1 MNAKKTKFASKLQ
14 AIMGKF
20 AANKILSSI
29 SNGMI
34 RLLPVTM
41 VGSIC
46 AIFQNI
52 AFSGYQNFLKQSGL
66 GNVLSAGVALSTN
79 LISMYVLVSLA
90 YEYAGK
96 LKGNR
101 INAVIMAIMSFFMLT
116 PIDNFTVKKV
126 TISGLDLSYLG
137 AKGMFVAMVVSLAIT
152 HFYCK
157 LEKNKKLIIKMPDS
171 VPPAVATS
179 FTALIPAIIIG
190 AVVLAIR
197 FGFTLTL
204 WGDVH
209 TMLYSLIQVPLEHLG
224 RSIWTLLLLLFLS
237 EVLWFFGI
245 HGSMAT
251 SAITYTLYQPLELQN
266 LAAFSAGH
274 ALPNIITLSF
284 VDVFKGSRHLALA
297 VLLLW
302 ICHSRHM
309 KSVGKVAVVPAL
321 FGISEPM
328 KFGIPMILNP
338 VLFLPMT
345 LTPVV
350 NVAIAYFATYLNLIP
365 RMTGIRIPWNFIIV
379 SGFLAGDWR
388 TAVLQVITFIIDLAM
403 YYPFVKFLDK
413 QMQERE
419 LNGVVEAEK

>member
-1 MNAKKTKFASKLQ
+1 MNKKFTTKLQ
-14 AIMGKF
+14 SIMGKF
-20 AANKILSSI
+20 ASNKVLSSI
-29 SNGMI
+29 SNGII

-46 AIFQNI
+46 AIFQNL
-52 AFSGYQNFLKQSGL
+52 AFNGYQTFLKQSGI
-66 GNVLSAGVALSTN
+66 GNILNAGVALSTN
-79 LISMYVLVSLA
+79 LISMYVLISLA

-96 LKGNR
+96 LNGNK
-101 INAVIMAIMSFFMLT
+101 INAVIMAVMSFFMLT
-116 PIDNFTVKKV
+116 PIGNFTVKKAA
-126 TISGLDLSYLG
+126 ISGLDLSYLG
-137 AKGMFVAMVVSLAIT
+137 AKGMFVAMVVSLLIT
-152 HFYCK
+152 YIYCK
-157 LEKNKKLIIKMPDS
+157 LEKNKKLTIKMPAS
-171 VPPAVATS
+171 VPPAVSTS

-190 AVVLAIR
+190 AGVLVIR
-197 FGFTLTL
+197 FLFTLTP
-204 WGDVH
+204 WNDIH
-209 TMLYSLIQVPLEHLG
+209 NMLYTLIQTPLEHLG
-224 RSIWTLLLLLFLS
+224 RSIWALLFLLFLS

-284 VDVFKGSRHLALA
+284 IDVFKGSRHLALA
-297 VLLLW
+297 VLLLI

-338 VLFLPMT
+338 VLFIPMT

-350 NVAIAYFATYLNLIP
+350 NVAMAYFATYFNLIP
-365 RMTGIRIPWNFIIV
+365 RMTGIRIPWNFLIV

-388 TAVLQVITFIIDLAM
+388 TAVLQVLQFIVDLAM

-413 QMQERE
+413 QMQKRE
-419 LNGVVEAEK
+419 LDGIAEVESK